1 MVKWTSRLPGLVA
14 CSYQA
19 CIASSVGTWE
29 ASPVPRKTS
38 GSLRHFRYVGMRSRR
53 RAPRPT
59 RWPWTRMNGCGWS
72 SSWVMP
78 GMLRHQ
84 QQLLGQ
90 VGDGRMV
97 SPGPQLNAQVA
108 DSLDAGL
115 VLDLSQELECLD
127 AELARLVDLALIDTD
142 RGPVGQV
149 AGPLLGRVRV
159 NRTHGF
165 LKHSVGSF
173 RLSQADVDLALET
186 GQPWAVVVVEP
197 GRRCPWRGGV
207 EDGLGGL

>member
-1 MVKWTSRLPGLVA
+1 
-14 CSYQA
+14 
-19 CIASSVGTWE
+19 
-29 ASPVPRKTS
+29 
-38 GSLRHFRYVGMRSRR
+38 
-53 RAPRPT
+53 
-59 RWPWTRMNGCGWS
+59 
-72 SSWVMP
+72 
-78 GMLRHQ
+78 MLRHQ

-127 AELARLVDLALIDTD
+127 AKLARLVDLALIDTD

-159 NRTHGF
+159 NRTMA
-165 LKHSVGSF
+165 SSSTV
-173 RLSQADVDLALET
+173 
-186 GQPWAVVVVEP
+186 WAVS
-197 GRRCPWRGGV
+197 G
-207 EDGLGGL
+207 